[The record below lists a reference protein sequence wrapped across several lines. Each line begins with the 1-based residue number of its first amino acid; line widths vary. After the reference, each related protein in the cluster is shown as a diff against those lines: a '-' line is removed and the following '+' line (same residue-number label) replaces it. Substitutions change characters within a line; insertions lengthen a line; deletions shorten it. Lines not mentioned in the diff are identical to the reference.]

1 MRIKEISL
9 KNFKRFTDLTIKDI
23 PESAKLVLLIGANGS
38 GKSSVFDAF
47 EYYNNS
53 NSIKDPTY
61 YLKGTTNPQ
70 IEFVFDKG
78 GLKTK
83 GLQAPGMYMDGDN
96 YHESFR
102 GIWVGSGKFENTL
115 IEKPLRPFYGRS
127 SIRIV
132 PRIPLP
138 NLQKS
143 ITDDADKPELFIDQ
157 DVRFNTD
164 IYEYIR
170 EINAAVR
177 SPFIQGKQPNSSDI
191 FNEYFA
197 RINESFSYIFGES
210 KTAIKIIDMV
220 DSIPGVPAELIFQK
234 GDSRI
239 NYDLLS
245 HGEKQVVTL
254 LLDFVIRRKYY
265 QDTIYFIDEMD
276 THLETSIQKR
286 LIEDVVKKWIPEGSQ
301 LWTASHAL
309 GFIEYANKSE
319 NAVILD
325 FDNLDFDVPQV
336 IVPQAKYSSDVY
348 EIAVSKEF
356 LPSLF
361 KGFDIVFVENTD
373 RGLFAEVAIEKTL
386 FIAEKNRDAVYHK
399 AKEGAFKGIVD
410 RDFLSDSD
418 IVEIKKHYPNL
429 RVLSYYSTEN
439 YLYHPDNL
447 AEYFTRANKPF
458 DKTEYIRAIADT
470 KSQKVND
477 IILNIKSD
485 RTSYPY
491 FGEPKFTDKDLIEL
505 RNRFKNTG
513 ENETQTIAIRDA
525 LMSDKFETY
534 YPHFSMKKYKGEFPQ
549 LSNIKPIAL
558 AQTNWFKTQ
567 IQQQLS

>member
-47 EYYNNS
+47 NIASVLPWNLPFYSKNIGSPPIMKFYFS
-53 NSIKDPTY
+53 
-61 YLKGTTNPQ
+61 
-70 IEFVFDKG
+70 
-78 GLKTK
+78 
-83 GLQAPGMYMDGDN
+83 DGCIIISED
-96 YHESFR
+96 F
-102 GIWVGSGKFENTL
+102 GKRQMNVRDVS
-115 IEKPLRPFYGRS
+115 KRFYGRS
-127 SIRIV
+127 SSRIV

-138 NLQKS
+138 ELQKS
-143 ITDDADKPELFIDQ
+143 IVEDADRPETFIDQ

-220 DSIPGVPAELIFQK
+220 DSIPGMPAELIFQK

-286 LIEDVVKKWIPEGSQ
+286 LIKDVVEKWIPEGSQ

-309 GFIEYANKSE
+309 GFIEYANKSDK
-319 NAVILD
+319 AAIID

-336 IVPQAKYSSDVY
+336 LVPSPKDNAEVY
-348 EIAVSKEF
+348 EIAVGKEF
-356 LPSLF
+356 LSSLF
-361 KGFDIVFVENTD
+361 KDFKVYFVENKD
-373 RGLFAEVAIEKTL
+373 KQKYALAQLDNKIFVPENGRNG
-386 FIAEKNRDAVYHK
+386 VYHK
-399 AKEGAFKGIVD
+399 VKSGQYLGIVD
-410 RDFLSDSD
+410 RDYLSDDD
-418 IVEIKKHYPNL
+418 ITEIKKQYKGL
-429 RVLSYYSTEN
+429 VVLEYYCIEN
-439 YLYHPDNL
+439 YLFHPDNL
-447 AEYFTRANKPF
+447 EEYNKAQNKSF
-458 DKTEYIRAIADT
+458 DKAGYINHIKDLKNAQL
-470 KSQKVND
+470 KS
-477 IILNIKSD
+477 ITLSLSLT

-491 FGEPKFTDKDLIEL
+491 FGEPNFNDSANQ
-505 RNRFKNTG
+505 NRFKNKG
-513 ENETQTIAIRDA
+513 ENIAQSEIISE
-525 LMSDKFETY
+525 LLSSDDFNQFYKV
-534 YPHFSMKKYKGEFPQ
+534 FSMKRAGLEE
-549 LSNIKPIAL
+549 LANIHADDL
-558 AQTNWFKTQ
+558 AQTNWFKTK
-567 IQQQLS
+567 IKELLA